1 MSGSRYTSAFRM
13 NALSAASIPCQ
24 SCGRSRAPRIFMCV
38 SSSSAQSC
46 LYASRRS
53 RAKSAL
59 FAEARSALQRRCA
72 NTIPAIVP
80 ASASTAGIRIL
91 SRSTSPLAVAR
102 RVALQ
107 EIEDQR
113 ADQLR
118 ARGLLHPLDRA
129 WILVRAPVGAAGD
142 EHRRLIDRAPGEDEQ
157 IAVEAPARSDAIR
170 LQPALKPGAAVLGH
184 VDAQLL

>member
-46 LYASRRS
+46 LYASRRPRS
-53 RAKSAL
+53 KSAL

-102 RVALQ
+102 RVAPQ
-107 EIEDQR
+107 EIEEQR
-113 ADQLR
+113 ADTLGLFLLDPVSRAVDELHAADHLR

-129 WILVRAPVGAAGD
+129 WILLRAPAGPAGD
-142 EHRRLIDRAPGEDEQ
+142 
-157 IAVEAPARSDAIR
+157 
-170 LQPALKPGAAVLGH
+170 
-184 VDAQLL
+184 